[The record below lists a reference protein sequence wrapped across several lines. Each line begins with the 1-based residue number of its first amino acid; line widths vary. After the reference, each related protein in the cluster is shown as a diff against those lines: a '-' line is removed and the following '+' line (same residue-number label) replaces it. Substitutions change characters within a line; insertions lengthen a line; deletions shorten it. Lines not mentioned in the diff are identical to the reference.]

1 MKFLIL
7 VVFTS
12 NVRVWGFQLSNVFT
26 GPGGPPPRPA
36 GTGWAGRGSGRSR
49 TRPQGW
55 GSWWAENIQ
64 SDQKIFARYAP
75 GAVQLDALQVLAV
88 RIVGVA
94 LVPAQVSLRH
104 AADLGRKYAICRF
117 RMVKIWF
124 PQNTFF
130 IWFLKKI
137 FQIFFNFFSKKWEKS
152 KRRHQIFLIFIF
164 SGPHIPIGII
174 YCGISPGRDDSICR
188 ALEDLCQVFIF

>member
-1 MKFLIL
+1 MKFLIP
-7 VVFTS
+7 VVFREAGEFRSGRMVFTS
-12 NVRVWGFQLSNVFT
+12 NIKVWGFQLSNVFT

-88 RIVGVA
+88 RVVGVA

-104 AADLGRKYAICRF
+104 AADLGRKYQVSSAANRLIGE
-117 RMVKIWF
+117 VV
-124 PQNTFF
+124 Q
-130 IWFLKKI
+130 
-137 FQIFFNFFSKKWEKS
+137 S
-152 KRRHQIFLIFIF
+152 RRRPLLE
-164 SGPHIPIGII
+164 P
-174 YCGISPGRDDSICR
+174 SPGWKHLL
-188 ALEDLCQVFIF
+188 ALLHWRHY

>member
-36 GTGWAGRGSGRSR
+36 GTGWGGRGSGRSR
-49 TRPQGW
+49 TRPRGW
-55 GSWWAENIQ
+55 GSWRAENIQ

-88 RIVGVA
+88 RVVGVA

-104 AADLGRKYAICRF
+104 AADLGRKYEVSLPFNETSTLVDETEPTVNINQQVCLTVRGSSVVFALCLLIE
-117 RMVKIWF
+117 
-124 PQNTFF
+124 
-130 IWFLKKI
+130 KKI
-137 FQIFFNFFSKKWEKS
+137 DVNINQNVAQM
-152 KRRHQIFLIFIF
+152 H
-164 SGPHIPIGII
+164 G
-174 YCGISPGRDDSICR
+174 
-188 ALEDLCQVFIF
+188 V